1 MKAWR
6 LMHET
11 YGIGNVRMHLHK
23 AVPSGAGLGGG
34 SADGAAGAAHVRHP
48 LFRRSRYPAPRGAGP
63 ETRQRRPIFLHDAPQ
78 LCSGRGEVMR
88 PAEIDLKGY
97 WMVLVKPAICIP
109 TAEAYAGITP
119 RIPEEPLAKRL
130 SRPIATWRDNLPNAF
145 ETSLFRKHPE
155 LSAIKRSLYD
165 AGALYASM
173 SGSGS
178 AIFGLFDTRPEYETG
193 TGIWHLQL

>member
-1 MKAWR
+1 M
-6 LMHET
+6 LDT
-11 YGIGNVRMHLHK
+11 LFSV
-23 AVPSGAGLGGG
+23 GAGIRRLEALALKLG
-34 SADGAAGAAHVRHP
+34 SDVP
-48 LFRRSRYPAPRGAGP
+48 F
-63 ETRQRRPIFLHDAPQ
+63 FLHDAPQ

-130 SRPIATWRDNLPNAF
+130 SRPIATWRDYLPNAF
-145 ETSLFRKHPE
+145 ETSFFRKHPE